1 MMLRPKQLP
10 VPEDLMTSR
19 HSFSLRLPVIVAC
32 LAASTFFF
40 TAAPAAALTLDEIV
54 EMVAVDVPDDI
65 IVSTIEG
72 SEEVFKLSAQDIVDL
87 KGKGVSD
94 TVIKALQGTSGG
106 AGRSGSEDGSRDRDD
121 DDTRDR
127 DDRDDRSRDRDRDDD
142 RSRDRSDSRDRDR
155 SDSRDRDRDRSDSR
169 DRSRDRD
176 SGDEEEEEGLIRRR
190 RSRGDGDS
198 GSGKSRKSSKRV
210 KKSPKALKK
219 AIALVKN
226 KKVLTGSRDLFEFI
240 ESGKYPEQDAKA
252 YYWLGK
258 ALKDMGLIHSAQYYY
273 QKVVKE
279 GAEAGPYFAKSL
291 AEMVHISER
300 TKDPIYLVKKISTI
314 SPDDYPGTV
323 KDDLYYYSGI
333 DAFDKKEY
341 TAAKRAFSR
350 LGKSNP
356 HYIQARYYLG
366 VIHNL
371 QKKKTKAFGVFKSIY
386 LGDFRADPAIVSDIK
401 RLSLLNMARLYYA
414 SENFNKAINLY
425 ERVPRLSP
433 QYPAAMHEAAWA
445 YFMSQG
451 KENEALG
458 HTLTL
463 TSPFFEDDWLPEV
476 PLIEA
481 LTYYTICEYK
491 EVESRLDGFKS
502 KYLPVQEQIEKLL
515 PEDTQDLSAAG
526 KLYKKLYTK
535 GDPTHRRLPA
545 SVYSA
550 VDANNQFAGPHNRVL
565 QIQKELARARSQ
577 KAGWAG
583 KAIGKAVVKNL
594 KKEHRIYMK
603 LAGIQLTNELARIRD
618 QIADLMGQ
626 EALLRFEMV
635 SGEYKKAERN
645 FRNPDLANV
654 DESTEFDF
662 ATNYK
667 KIYWP
672 FNDEFWEDELG
683 YIVRA
688 ETGDCKE

>member
-1 MMLRPKQLP
+1 MPAEAAARMLGIAAAVL
-10 VPEDLMTSR
+10 L
-19 HSFSLRLPVIVAC
+19 FS
-32 LAASTFFF
+32 
-40 TAAPAAALTLDEIV
+40 AAPAMALTLDEII
-54 EMVAVDVPDDI
+54 EMVKVEVPDDI

-72 SEEVFKLSAQDIVDL
+72 SEEVFKLSGSEIVTL
-87 KGKGVSD
+87 KEAGVSS
-94 TVIKALQGTSGG
+94 TVIKALQNTSDSGG
-106 AGRSGSEDGSRDRDD
+106 RTGGGDDRDRGEEDGRDG
-121 DDTRDR
+121 
-127 DDRDDRSRDRDRDDD
+127 DRDDRSRDRDRED
-142 RSRDRSDSRDRDR
+142 RSRSRDRDR
-155 SDSRDRDRDRSDSR
+155 EDRSRDSDRKDRDSDRS
-169 DRSRDRD
+169 RSRDRD
-176 SGDEEEEEGLIRRR
+176 EDSDRSRRGDDEPEEEEGLIRRR
-190 RSRGDGDS
+190 RTRRGDS
-198 GSGKSRKSSKRV
+198 KKKSSRKSKVAR
-210 KKSPKALKK
+210 SPKALKK
-219 AIALVKN
+219 AIARVKN
-226 KKVLTGSRDLFEFI
+226 RKLLTGSRDLFDFI

-258 ALKDMGLIHSAQYYY
+258 ALKDLELIHSAQYYY

-279 GAEAGPYFAKSL
+279 GPEAGPYFAKSL
-291 AEMVHISER
+291 AEMVHISEK
-300 TKDPIYLVKKISTI
+300 TKDPIYLVKNISKIN
-314 SPDDYPGTV
+314 PDDYPGTV

-341 TAAKRAFSR
+341 NAAKRAFSR

-356 HYIQARYYLG
+356 HFIQARYYLG
-366 VIHNL
+366 VIHNV
-371 QKKKTKAFGVFKSIY
+371 QKKRQKAFGVFRSIY
-386 LGDFRADPAIVSDIK
+386 LGDFRADPDVVKNVK
-401 RLSLLNMARLYYA
+401 RLSMLNMARLYYA
-414 SENFNKAINLY
+414 LENFDKAIRLY

-463 TSPFFEDDWLPEV
+463 SSPFFEDDWLPEV

-491 EVESRLDGFKS
+491 EVESRLDGFRS
-502 KYLPVQEQIEKLL
+502 KYTPVQEQIERLL
-515 PEDTQDLSAAG
+515 PADAQDLSAAG
-526 KLYKKLYTK
+526 KLYKKLYTRGNSAYRK
-535 GDPTHRRLPA
+535 LPA

-550 VDANNQFAGPHNRVL
+550 IEANNQFAGPHNRVL
-565 QIQKELARARSQ
+565 QIQREMTKARGQ
-577 KAGWAG
+577 KAGWAT

-645 FRNPDLANV
+645 FRNPDQV
-654 DESTEFDF
+654 GIDERVEFDF

-683 YIVRA
+683 YIIRA

>member
-1 MMLRPKQLP
+1 M
-10 VPEDLMTSR
+10 
-19 HSFSLRLPVIVAC
+19 
-32 LAASTFFF
+32 
-40 TAAPAAALTLDEIV
+40 
-54 EMVAVDVPDDI
+54 
-65 IVSTIEG
+65 
-72 SEEVFKLSAQDIVDL
+72 
-87 KGKGVSD
+87 
-94 TVIKALQGTSGG
+94 
-106 AGRSGSEDGSRDRDD
+106 
-121 DDTRDR
+121 
-127 DDRDDRSRDRDRDDD
+127 
-142 RSRDRSDSRDRDR
+142 
-155 SDSRDRDRDRSDSR
+155 
-169 DRSRDRD
+169 
-176 SGDEEEEEGLIRRR
+176 
-190 RSRGDGDS
+190 
-198 GSGKSRKSSKRV
+198 

-226 KKVLTGSRDLFEFI
+226 KKVLSGSRDLYEFI

-252 YYWLGK
+252 FYWLGK

-279 GAEAGPYFAKSL
+279 GPDAGPYFAKSL
-291 AEMVHISER
+291 AEMVHISEK
-300 TKDPIYLVKKISTI
+300 TKDPIYLVKNISKIN
-314 SPDDYPGTV
+314 PDDYPGTV

-341 TAAKRAFSR
+341 NAAKRAFSR

-366 VIHNL
+366 VIHNI
-371 QKKKTKAFGVFKSIY
+371 QKKRQKAFGVFRSIY
-386 LGDFRADPAIVSDIK
+386 LGDFRADPDVVSNVK
-401 RLSLLNMARLYYA
+401 RLSMLNMARLYYA
-414 SENFNKAINLY
+414 LENFDKAIRLY

-491 EVESRLDGFKS
+491 EVESRLDGFKA
-502 KYLPVQEQIEKLL
+502 KYEPVQRQIEKLL
-515 PEDTQDLSAAG
+515 PENTSDLNAAG
-526 KLYKKLYTK
+526 KLYKKLYTR
-535 GDPTHRRLPA
+535 GDPTHRKLPA

-550 VDANNQFAGPHNRVL
+550 IEANNQFAGPHNRVL
-565 QIQKELARARSQ
+565 QIQKELALARSQ

-654 DESTEFDF
+654 DEQVEFDF

>member
-1 MMLRPKQLP
+1 
-10 VPEDLMTSR
+10 
-19 HSFSLRLPVIVAC
+19 
-32 LAASTFFF
+32 
-40 TAAPAAALTLDEIV
+40 
-54 EMVAVDVPDDI
+54 
-65 IVSTIEG
+65 
-72 SEEVFKLSAQDIVDL
+72 
-87 KGKGVSD
+87 
-94 TVIKALQGTSGG
+94 
-106 AGRSGSEDGSRDRDD
+106 
-121 DDTRDR
+121 
-127 DDRDDRSRDRDRDDD
+127 
-142 RSRDRSDSRDRDR
+142 
-155 SDSRDRDRDRSDSR
+155 
-169 DRSRDRD
+169 
-176 SGDEEEEEGLIRRR
+176 
-190 RSRGDGDS
+190 
-198 GSGKSRKSSKRV
+198 
-210 KKSPKALKK
+210 
-219 AIALVKN
+219 
-226 KKVLTGSRDLFEFI
+226 
-240 ESGKYPEQDAKA
+240 
-252 YYWLGK
+252 
-258 ALKDMGLIHSAQYYY
+258 MGLIHSAQYYY
-273 QKVVKE
+273 QKVVKK
-279 GAEAGPYFAKSL
+279 GPSAGPYFAKSL

-300 TKDPIYLVKKISTI
+300 TKDPIYLVKNISKID
-314 SPDDYPGTV
+314 PDDYPGTV

-333 DAFDKKEY
+333 DAFDKREY

-366 VIHNL
+366 VISNIK
-371 QKKKTKAFGVFKSIY
+371 KKKTKAFGVFKSIY
-386 LGDFRADPAIVSDIK
+386 LGDFRADPEIKGNIK
-401 RLSLLNMARLYYA
+401 RLSMLNMARLYYA
-414 SENFNKAINLY
+414 SERFDQAIRLY
-425 ERVPRLSP
+425 EMVPRLTP

-463 TSPFFEDDWLPEV
+463 SSPFFEDEWLPEV

-491 EVESRLDGFKS
+491 EVQARLDGFKA
-502 KYLPVQEQIEKLL
+502 KYAPIAAEIQKLL

-526 KLYKKLYTK
+526 KLYKKLYSR
-535 GDPTHRRLPA
+535 GNPAYRRLPA
-545 SVYSA
+545 AVFSA
-550 VDANNQFAGPHNRVL
+550 VEANNQFAGPHNRVL
-565 QIQKELARARSQ
+565 QIQHELREAKAQ
-577 KAGWAG
+577 KAGWAK

-603 LAGIQLTNELARIRD
+603 LAGIQLTNELARLRD
-618 QIADLMGQ
+618 QISDLMGQ

-635 SGEYKKAERN
+635 SGEYKTAERN

-654 DESTEFDF
+654 DEQVEFDF